1 MRGCNI
7 NDKLDKYIA
16 TTLIFD
22 YSHIHIDMHI
32 DIQIELIYIVI
43 LILF

>member
-32 DIQIELIYIVI
+32 QIELIYIVI
-43 LILF
+43 FLILF